1 MAYEQKDNSGSLFI
15 NDKKEQENHPDYKGS
30 VKIGGRE
37 YWLSGWKKST
47 KDGKKWLSLAVKPKE
62 AREERPQTLSERNPP
77 PADFDDSLPF

>member
-47 KDGKKWLSLAVKPKE
+47 KDGKKWLSLSAKAKE
-62 AREERPQTLSERNPP
+62 QRQDSGRPPAREQGDPGFPDE
-77 PADFDDSLPF
+77 PF